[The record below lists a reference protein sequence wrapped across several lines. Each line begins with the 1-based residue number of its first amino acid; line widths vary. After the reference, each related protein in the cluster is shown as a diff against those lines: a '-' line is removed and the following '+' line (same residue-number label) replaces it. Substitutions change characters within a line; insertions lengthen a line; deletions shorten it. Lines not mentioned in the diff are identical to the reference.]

1 METVWFVALA
11 AMITVYV
18 VLDGFDLGAGALHLR
33 VPHGEEQREQLTSAI
48 GPVWNGNEVWLIA
61 SGGVL
66 FLAFP
71 KAYAGAFSGLYF
83 GLILVLWLLIGRGLA
98 LELRHQLD
106 NPLWRS
112 ACDTVFSLSSL
123 GLALVFG
130 VAIGNV
136 VRGVPLGADGYFQLP
151 LFSILNWYALLV
163 GLFGLVVLAVHGA
176 TFLAYRA
183 DGELRARAAMTA
195 RRLWPLELLLF
206 VALIAPTW
214 SVRQDMLRNLWE
226 RPWTLVFPLLALA
239 ALAALFLALRRVR
252 FGRAFIAS
260 AAFIVG
266 LLATMAAGLYPDILP
281 AREGQ
286 PHGLTVHNAAA
297 GSHGLAVAIVWWG
310 FGMLLASAYFVHAY
324 RLFFARRAQPGG

>member
-33 VPHGEEQREQLTSAI
+33 LPRTEEEREQLTGAI

-98 LELRHQLD
+98 LELRHQLE

-112 ACDTVFSLSSL
+112 ACDAVFSLSSL

-136 VRGVPLGADGYFQLP
+136 VRGVPLGADGYFHLP

-163 GLFGLVVLAVHGA
+163 GLFGVVVLAVHGA
-176 TFLAYRA
+176 AFLAYRA
-183 DGELRARAAMTA
+183 DGELRERAALTA
-195 RRLWPLELLLF
+195 RRLWPLEALLF
-206 VALIAPTW
+206 LALIAPTW
-214 SVRQDMLRNLWE
+214 SVREDMLRNLWDS
-226 RPWTLVFPLLALA
+226 PWTLVFPLVALA
-239 ALAALFLALRRVR
+239 ALAGLFRELRRAR
-252 FGRAFIAS
+252 FERAFIAS
-260 AAFIVG
+260 ATFVAA

-281 AREGQ
+281 AREGR

-297 GSHGLAVAIVWWG
+297 GSYGLEVAIVWWG
-310 FGMLLASAYFVHAY
+310 FGMLLATAYFVHAY
-324 RLFFARRAQPGG
+324 RLFFARQA